1 VVLSRTRKEIVMI
14 EEPSHDSDRR
24 KLTRAELLQRGLAGG
39 LVLSSGGVL
48 APVATAAHH
57 ATGARPKTGGTLRL
71 GAEGGGSADTLD
83 PHQFATHASIARMLQ
98 LYEPLMA
105 YDRDYLLGFALATE
119 IIPNATATR
128 WTVRLRSG
136 VEFHNGKT
144 LGPAD
149 AIFSL
154 RRILDPKGPK
164 TGAIGLG
171 DIDLSSFK
179 RVDRRT
185 FSFRLKRPYSAIPQ
199 ELGQFFNNI
208 VPVGFNI
215 AKPVGTGPFMFKSF
229 TPGQQSIFVK
239 NPNYWR
245 AGQPHL
251 NSVVIIDL
259 PDDTARVNAFLGG
272 QVDAIDS
279 VPFAQIQVIRGN
291 PAYTVQNARTGGYL
305 PFQMRVDVQPFSD
318 VRVRQALRLIVDRK
332 QMIDQALNGQGVVGN
347 DLYGRYD
354 PAYASDLPQRQQDL
368 AQAKSLLASAG
379 QSNLSVELVTSPLA
393 TGIVEAAQVF
403 QQQAKGAGVTVTL
416 NQVDVGTYYGPNFLK
431 WTFGQDFWLTRNY
444 LPQVAVASLPKS
456 PVNETHWANPQFTK
470 LILEARRTISP
481 TKRTE
486 LLHAAQAIEYHSGGL
501 IIWCFNNQIDAYN
514 RKFTGFAPSRSGIPL
529 GDYAFRN
536 VSQR

>member
-1 VVLSRTRKEIVMI
+1 LNARKEIAMVDQ
-14 EEPSHDSDRR
+14 PTHGDSEDRQ
-24 KLTRAELLQRGLAGG
+24 LTRAELLRRGLAGS

-48 APVATAAHH
+48 SPVANAARQ
-57 ATGARPKTGGTLRL
+57 AALARPKKGGTLRL

-105 YDRDYLLGFALATE
+105 YDAEYRLGFGLATE
-119 IIPNATATR
+119 IVPNATATH

-144 LGPAD
+144 LGPED
-149 AIFSL
+149 ASYSL
-154 RRILDPKGPK
+154 RRILNPKGPK
-164 TGAIGLG
+164 TGAIGLR

-179 RVDRRT
+179 RIDRRT

-208 VPVGFNI
+208 VPAGFNI
-215 AKPVGTGPFMFKSF
+215 AKPIGTGPFMFKSF
-229 TPGQQSIFVK
+229 TPGQQSIFVR

-245 AGQPHL
+245 SGQPYL
-251 NSVVIIDL
+251 DAVVIVDL
-259 PDDTARVNAFLGG
+259 ADDTARVNAFLGG

-279 VPFAQIQVIRGN
+279 VPFTQLSVIQGN
-291 PAYTVQNARTGGYL
+291 TAHKVQNARTGGYL
-305 PFQMRVDVQPFSD
+305 PFQMRVDQQPFSD

-347 DLYGRYD
+347 DLYARFD

-368 AQAKSLLASAG
+368 AQAKSLLAAAG
-379 QSNLSVELVTSPLA
+379 QPNLSVELVTSPLA
-393 TGIVEAAQVF
+393 AGIVEAAQVF

-416 NQVDVGTYYGPNFLK
+416 KQVDVGTYYGPNFLK

-444 LPQVAVASLPKS
+444 LPQVAVASLPTS
-456 PVNETHWANPQFTK
+456 PVNETHWADPQFVK

-481 TKRTE
+481 KKRNE
-486 LLHAAQAIEYHSGGL
+486 LLHAAQTIEYSRGSL
-501 IIWCFNNQIDAYN
+501 IIWGFNNQIDAYST
-514 RKFTGFAPSRSGIPL
+514 KFTGFTPSRSGIPL
-529 GDYAFRN
+529 GDYAFRI
-536 VSQR
+536 VSRK